1 MRLVVR
7 QSDGATKEFRFTEG
21 PISLG
26 RAADNQVFLPDKTVS
41 KLHALISSTEDGKW
55 LVEDK
60 GSANK
65 TYLNGEEIQKAELKT
80 GDRLSISDFTIEI
93 SLEDDT
99 VTDEATQLEDTLH
112 LEAAL
117 ATPPHEIVVR
127 KPDAGHAPAMRL
139 AAGRL
144 TEFAEATEGICGAS
158 NLDELLLALL
168 DVTLKQF
175 NAFHVWCA
183 LREQPGGPMTCHA
196 GKKRDGQA
204 VELNEIQL
212 REKIN
217 DAVEKGQFYVMPRVS
232 AQIEEDE
239 AIRSAMVAAIVRPDG
254 CYGVLYVDNGMKDK
268 HYSLSDLDYLML
280 IAIHTAAIL
289 KQLLNL

>member
-7 QSDGATKEFRFTEG
+7 QSDGVTKEFRFAEG
-21 PISLG
+21 PVSIG
-26 RAADNQVFLPDKTVS
+26 RAADNQIFLPDKTVS
-41 KLHALISSTEDGKW
+41 KQHALISTSDDGKW
-55 LVEDK
+55 VIEDK
-60 GSANK
+60 GSSNK
-65 TYLNGEEIQKAELKT
+65 TYLNGGVIEKAELKT
-80 GDRLSISDFTIEI
+80 GDRLGISDYTIEI
-93 SLEDDT
+93 SLDDDT
-99 VTDEATQLEDTLH
+99 VTDKTKVLEDTLR

-144 TEFAEATEGICGAS
+144 KEFSEATELVCAAS

-168 DVTLKQF
+168 NVTLKQF
-175 NAFHVWCA
+175 GAFHVWCA
-183 LREQPGGPMTCHA
+183 LRTGPEGPMTCHA

-204 VELNEIQL
+204 VQLDEIQL

-232 AQIEEDE
+232 AQIEEKE
-239 AIRSAMVAAIVRPDG
+239 AIRSALVAAIMRPDG

-289 KQLLNL
+289 KRLLNL